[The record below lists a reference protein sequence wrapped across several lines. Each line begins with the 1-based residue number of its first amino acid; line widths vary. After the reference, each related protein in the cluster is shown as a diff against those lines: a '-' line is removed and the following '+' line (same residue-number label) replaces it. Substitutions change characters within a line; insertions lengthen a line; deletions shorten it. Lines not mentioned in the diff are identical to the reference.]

1 MNRPHP
7 TRDSRVE
14 QIHARLEILGT
25 ERANAS
31 ATLARVEKAVT
42 ELLASR
48 SRPPRE
54 LRRALQRDRDR
65 VKTRLAAIEV
75 EVRQLQEGR
84 YVLQHPN
91 GEGRYWIPQMKL
103 FLGTWQGTCLG
114 TTTLWLRWWD
124 EAGNLLLWSS
134 EKAEREH

>member
-1 MNRPHP
+1 MNRPQP

-75 EVRQLQEGR
+75 EVRQLQDELTALRARVGAIQAELAQLGR
-84 YVLQHPN
+84 RNDPVTVELTISQYSERLFALQRELRELVGAN
-91 GEGRYWIPQMKL
+91 
-103 FLGTWQGTCLG
+103 QGV
-114 TTTLWLRWWD
+114 
-124 EAGNLLLWSS
+124 EA
-134 EKAEREH
+134 

>member
-1 MNRPHP
+1 MNRPQP

-14 QIHARLEILGT
+14 QIHARLELLGT

-48 SRPPRE
+48 SRPSRE

-75 EVRQLQEGR
+75 EVRHLQDELTALRERVGAIQAELAQLGR
-84 YVLQHPN
+84 RNDPMTIELTISQYSERLFALQRELRELVGAN
-91 GEGRYWIPQMKL
+91 
-103 FLGTWQGTCLG
+103 QGV
-114 TTTLWLRWWD
+114 
-124 EAGNLLLWSS
+124 EA
-134 EKAEREH
+134 